1 MFNDASF
8 KRAAPT
14 PLGTACFLYAAF
26 FIKMPSMK
34 KKTFGQNQLTLFDFF
49 NENSDDETPD
59 RTVQYSGSE
68 WEQLRSETGRGNPA
82 QIKTEQLQSEA
93 TLRTAEA
100 ATARAVSADD
110 KRGQISLLPER
121 PSEPVSEE
129 NSTTDRQ
136 GDERNGSSRGA
147 VAVADGTGGS
157 QITSPVNYHRIES
170 FVSTKTFSKA
180 QAFRANILA
189 FQTLDELQRSRR
201 NATPQQQD
209 VLARYVGFG
218 GLKEILLDPANDSQ
232 WKTESELQLRQ
243 YVQQVHTI
251 LQEMDPDGSLDLLRS
266 ARRSILSAHF
276 TDYNIINGIFCLLD
290 KAGFKGGNILEP
302 SAGIGNFL
310 AAMPHQMATASQ
322 ITAIEMDVC
331 TGTILKKLFPTATTY
346 VNRFE
351 KQDLPINQ
359 FDLVVSNIPFGETP
373 IFDPRLANLKDKSY
387 YRSCNNIHN
396 YFFAKS
402 LLLLKPGGIL
412 AMITSRYTLDSVKN
426 GNIRDLIAG
435 NAQFLG
441 AIRLPDTAFKA
452 NAGTEVVADII
463 FLQKPYFGEI
473 LTQQHCFQKIR
484 SESFTDAAGIKGVLS
499 YNEYFFEHPEHLL
512 GTREFGG
519 LYRKDSFNLK
529 GNDAIDLF
537 ESISNLGE
545 KMFPQPITKHDPHM
559 LLAAVNSHEE
569 SPLMLNIHPSD
580 FDMVG
585 NLVQT
590 DSGVTGIISSEFYID
605 EVLDER
611 AKALSIQPSQIR
623 LGQLSQDDASTL
635 KAEGIDPGDF
645 QIRVIE
651 PVRIS
656 KVDQPKV
663 KELVQIRRLAKELL
677 FKEMNHYSDEA
688 LYPLRQEL
696 LKVYRHFTQKFGNLL
711 HKTNEKLLMHD
722 TDCFLI
728 RSLEKKDKL
737 SGRISPSDILFKRT
751 IAALNEIDRVDNI
764 QDAITLSLQKYG
776 RLQMNYICELLDQPF
791 ENLMQSQKGDETLIF
806 QDIDGSFKTRDE
818 YLSGQ
823 VVEKLQ
829 SAKER
834 ATVDPPFLNNVDQLE
849 KVQPRPIPM
858 VDIYA
863 PLQARWIPKEDIRA
877 FISDLLQTEKFDLV
891 FSSSLDTYT
900 LTISDKTAHSEA
912 FKSSRKSAAWI
923 INHALNGI
931 EPIVKYTDR
940 DEEGREIIVFDPQDT
955 HFAKELYRKVKDAW
969 DEFKLLDPERRRK
982 LEAIYNRLYNT
993 TVLRNYDGSHL
1004 LFPGLSGF
1012 TPRPHQKDAVFR
1024 NVQQL
1029 GGINDH
1035 KVGAGKT
1042 LVQICTAME
1051 LRRLGICNKPMII
1064 GIKSQVPQ
1072 LYESFK
1078 KAYPFSKVLFP
1089 SEKDFQKENR
1099 LHLLNS
1105 IATNDW
1111 DCIILS
1117 HDQFNLI
1124 RQPIA
1129 IQESIIEVL
1138 KKEIESEIYYA
1149 DDKAL
1154 KKKLETQL
1162 YNYEQKLERLKNQKK
1177 DGQVLDFSQLGIDFL
1192 MVDESQ
1198 EYKNLEFLT
1207 RKRNIKGLGNP
1218 FGSKRAFNMLIACC
1232 HLQNLHGDDKG
1243 ILFSSGTT
1251 ISNSMAEFYLLMK
1264 YLRPGYMKKIGLN
1277 SFDRWAANFANDFSE
1292 LEYYMGRFKEVHRF
1306 REFTNLPEL
1315 ITMYREIA
1323 DVRNEQNLQ
1332 LDIPRASHNLI
1343 KVKPSEVQLAHIKM
1357 LQQYID
1363 SKGVDHA
1370 ETLGLTAGYDPNKK
1384 INPSFAILAI
1394 NYARKLSLDPRLIN
1408 SKLLAGT
1415 KLTEAAE
1422 KIAALYHESAHF
1434 KGTQF
1439 VFCDLGTPKSKN
1451 QVDNLYNFLEGD
1463 IPDAD
1468 LHEIFGENY
1477 YDLARKPSIEI
1488 VKDELATVLKLSYD
1502 EAAKLIL
1509 EANASENFNAYDELK
1524 RLLVAKGV
1532 AEAEVAFAHD
1542 YNTRRQKEALYE
1554 QINAGQI
1561 RVTIGSTKKLGVG
1574 VNAQELCVSGHHID
1588 IPWRPSDLEQRNGR
1602 FERQGNLIAKT
1613 HLDNKVLAFYY
1624 ATERTL
1630 DASMYNTVGLK
1641 AHFIS
1646 QVKLSAN
1653 PDVRIAR
1660 DMEEDVDMSQMAAE
1674 LSGDPIFKE
1683 KAALTK
1689 KITELEQLNRSW
1701 LHKRLSTEDNLKQ
1714 TIILKDHYEIRID
1727 VLKGTIPLLDAL
1739 PKKNNDYMI
1748 NAQVGSEQF
1757 DKIGEFGKAMLAE
1770 GLYQL
1775 QYKKHG
1781 QQFELGS
1788 LWGFQVIGVVEDTFF
1803 SKHIN
1808 RQVLSPKRKKIG
1820 AEAQLPE
1827 GEMAVALQ
1835 VKNIILGMPEE
1846 LTATEKELSDAIN
1859 NIKEYEKQL
1868 KDDNP
1873 YKNDLLQSQIRLT
1886 EIDRIIVKR
1895 TEDEKKLKQTD
1906 NEETQQVVLSA

>member
-1 MFNDASF
+1 
-8 KRAAPT
+8 
-14 PLGTACFLYAAF
+14 
-26 FIKMPSMK
+26 MK
-34 KKTFGQNQLTLFDFF
+34 KKNTQQNQLTLFDLF
-49 NENSDDETPD
+49 NENYEQTSY
-59 RTVQYSGSE
+59 RTIQSNGSE
-68 WEQLRSETGRGNPA
+68 RGEIRPETERGNST

-93 TLRTAEA
+93 TLRDAETGTAGTVLPDA
-100 ATARAVSADD
+100 QG
-110 KRGQISLLPER
+110 GQVDTVAQRSV
-121 PSEPVSEE
+121 EPVLKE
-129 NSTTDRQ
+129 NSATDRQ
-136 GDERNGSSRGA
+136 GDERSRSSRDP
-147 VAVADGTGGS
+147 VAAADGAGRP
-157 QITSPVNYHRIES
+157 QITPPINYHRTES
-170 FVSTKTFSKA
+170 FSSTKSFSKS

-189 FQTLDELQRSRR
+189 FETLHELHSARR
-201 NATPQQQD
+201 NATPMEQEI
-209 VLARYVGFG
+209 LARYVGFG
-218 GLKEILLDPANDSQ
+218 GLKEILLDPAIDAE
-232 WKTESELQLRQ
+232 WKTQNDIQHRP
-243 YVQQVHTI
+243 YVQQVYAV
-251 LQEMDPDGSLDLLRS
+251 LQKLNPDGYLDMLRS
-266 ARRSILSAHF
+266 ARRSILNAHF
-276 TDYNIINGIFCLLD
+276 TDYPIINGMYQLLE
-290 KAGFKGGNILEP
+290 KAGFRGGSILEP
-302 SAGIGNFL
+302 AAGVGNFL
-310 AAMPHQMATASQ
+310 AAMPPGMAAASQ
-322 ITAIEMDVC
+322 VTAVEMDTS
-331 TGTILKKLFPTATTY
+331 TGMILQKLFPTATTY
-346 VNRFE
+346 INRFE
-351 KQDLPINQ
+351 KQDFPAGQ
-359 FDLVVSNIPFGETP
+359 FDLVISNVPFGETP
-373 IFDPRLANLKDKSY
+373 VFDPALANLKDKSFY
-387 YRSCNNIHN
+387 NACSNIHN

-402 LLLLKPGGIL
+402 LLLLKPGGIM
-412 AMITSRYTLDSVKN
+412 AMITSRYTMDSAQN
-426 GNIRDLIAG
+426 SNARSLITEKSR
-435 NAQFLG
+435 FVG
-441 AIRLPDTAFKA
+441 AIRLPDTAFRA

-463 FLQKPYFGEI
+463 FLQKPYPGET
-473 LTQQHCFQKIR
+473 LVQNHPFQNIR
-484 SESFTDAAGIKGVLS
+484 SEPFTDAAGVSGMLS

-512 GTREFGG
+512 GQKEFGG
-519 LYRKDSFNLK
+519 LYRKDAFNLK
-529 GNDAIDLF
+529 GAENANLF
-537 ESISNLGE
+537 EQITNLGE
-545 KMFPQPITKHDPHM
+545 KLFPEPLIKQYPATLFQMDPN
-559 LLAAVNSHEE
+559 VDE
-569 SPLMLNIHPSD
+569 SPVLRHTNPSE
-580 FDMVG
+580 FDIVG

-590 DSGVTGIISSEFYID
+590 DHGLTGSVSSEYYID
-605 EVLDER
+605 EVLEER
-611 AKALSIQPSQIR
+611 VKALGLQPYRIRMGQVSEADLAILEAESIDVDDFRIR
-623 LGQLSQDDASTL
+623 
-635 KAEGIDPGDF
+635 I
-645 QIRVIE
+645 IE

-656 KVDQPKV
+656 KADQPKV
-663 KELVQIRRLAKELL
+663 KDIVQIRRLAKELL
-677 FKEMNHYSDEA
+677 FQEMNHYSDEA
-688 LYPLRQEL
+688 IEPLRREL
-696 LKVYRHFTQKFGNLL
+696 LQVYRRFTQKFGNLL
-711 HKTNEKLLMHD
+711 HKSNEKLLQQD
-722 TDCFLI
+722 TDCFVI

-737 SGRISPSDILFKRT
+737 TGRISPSDILFKRT
-751 IAALNEIDRVDNI
+751 IAASHLADRVDNVP
-764 QDAITLSLQKYG
+764 DAITLSLQKYG
-776 RLQMNYICELLDQPF
+776 RLQMNYICELIDQSF
-791 ENLMQSQKGDETLIF
+791 ESLMQSQKGDETLIF
-806 QDIDGSFKTRDE
+806 KDIDGSFKTRDE

-823 VVEKLQ
+823 VVDKLRL
-829 SAKER
+829 ARER
-834 ATVDPPFLNNVDQLE
+834 SGVDPAFLNNVEQLE

-863 PLQARWIPKEDIRA
+863 PLHARWIPSGDVRV
-877 FISDLLQTEKFDLV
+877 FIADLLHTEKFDLV

-900 LTISDKTAHSEA
+900 LTINDKTAQSEA
-912 FKSSRKSAAWI
+912 FKSSRKNAAWI

-955 HFAKELYRKVKDAW
+955 HFAKELYRKVKNAW
-969 DEFKLLDPERRRK
+969 DEFKLLEPERRRG
-982 LEAIYNRLYNT
+982 LEAVYNKLYNT

-1004 LFPGLSGF
+1004 QLPGLSGF
-1012 TPRPHQKDAVFR
+1012 TLRPHQKDAVFR

-1051 LRRLGICNKPMII
+1051 LRRLGVCSKPMII

-1078 KAYPFSKVLFP
+1078 KAYPLSKVLFP

-1099 LHLLNS
+1099 LHLLNT

-1124 RQPIA
+1124 RQPTS
-1129 IQESIIEVL
+1129 IQEAIIEEL
-1138 KKEIESEIYYA
+1138 KKEIESEMYTT

-1154 KKKLETQL
+1154 KKRLETQL
-1162 YNYEQKLERLKNQKK
+1162 YNYEQKLERLNNQKK
-1177 DGQVLDFSQLGIDFL
+1177 DSQVLDFSQLGIDFL

-1218 FGSKRAFNMLIACC
+1218 LGSKRAFNMLIACC
-1232 HLQNLHGDDKG
+1232 YLQDLHGDDKG
-1243 ILFSSGTT
+1243 VLFSSGTT

-1332 LDIPRASHNLI
+1332 LDIPKASHNLI

-1363 SKGVDHA
+1363 SKGVDYA

-1408 SKLLAGT
+1408 SKLPAGT
-1415 KLTEAAE
+1415 KLEEAAE
-1422 KIAALYHESAHF
+1422 KIAALYHGSAHF

-1468 LHEIFGENY
+1468 LHEVFGENY

-1488 VKDELATVLKLSYD
+1488 VKDKLATVLKLSYD

-1509 EANASENFNAYDELK
+1509 EANTAENFNVYDELK

-1532 AEAEVAFAHD
+1532 AEPEVAFAHD

-1554 QINAGQI
+1554 QINYGQI

-1574 VNAQELCVSGHHID
+1574 VNAQELCIAGLHID

-1613 HLDNKVLAFYY
+1613 HLDNKVQAFYF
-1624 ATERTL
+1624 ATELTL

-1653 PDVRIAR
+1653 PDVRIAK
-1660 DMEEDVDMSQMAAE
+1660 DVEEDVDMSQMAAE

-1683 KAALTK
+1683 KATLTK
-1689 KITELEQLNRSW
+1689 KIAELEQLSRSW
-1701 LHKRLSTEDNLKQ
+1701 LHKRLNTEDNLKQ
-1714 TIILKDHYEIRID
+1714 AVRLKDHYETKID
-1727 VLKGTIPLLDAL
+1727 ILKRTIPLLNDL
-1739 PKKNNDYMI
+1739 PKKNGEFLI
-1748 NAQVGSEQF
+1748 NARVSNDHF
-1757 DKIGEFGKAMLAE
+1757 DKIGEFGKAMLQE

-1775 QYKKHG
+1775 QYKQNG
-1781 QQFELGS
+1781 QQFDLGS
-1788 LWGFQVIGVVEDTFF
+1788 LWGFKIVGVVEDNFF

-1808 RQVLSPKRKKIG
+1808 RQVLSPAGEKIG
-1820 AEAQLPE
+1820 PEAQLPE
-1827 GEMAVALQ
+1827 GEMATALQ

-1846 LTATEKELSDAIN
+1846 LITTEKKLSDTSN
-1859 NIKEYEKQL
+1859 NILEYEKQL

-1873 YKNDLLQSQIRLT
+1873 YKTDLLYSQARLA
-1886 EIDRIIVKR
+1886 EIDRLIVKR
-1895 TEDEKKLKQTD
+1895 AEEEKKEKD
-1906 NEETQQVVLSA
+1906 VGVEVEQQVALSA